1 MIKNVF
7 NILLQSMHANFFCY
21 IFEELNIDLY
31 ISQNIGL
38 EIENKT

>member
-1 MIKNVF
+1 MF
-7 NILLQSMHANFFCY
+7 LTSCPSQCMQTFFCY